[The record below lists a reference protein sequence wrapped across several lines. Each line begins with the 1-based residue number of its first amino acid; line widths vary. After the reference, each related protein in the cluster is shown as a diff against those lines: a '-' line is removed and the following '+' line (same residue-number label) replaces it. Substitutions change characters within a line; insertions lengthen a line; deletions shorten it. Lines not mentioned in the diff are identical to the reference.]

1 MTALRPRR
9 TRVGK
14 RNQVTIPA
22 EMLRHLGVAP
32 GEDVEV
38 VEGDGSVTIRKADDP
53 IARAYGMLHRPGEK
67 PMDIEEINE
76 IIRSGAEEVALR
88 RYLRTFE

>member
-22 EMLRHLGVAP
+22 EMLRHLGVAA

-38 VEGDGSVTIRKADDP
+38 LEGDGSVTIRKADDP
-53 IARAYGMLHRPGEK
+53 IARAYGMLHGPGEK
-67 PMDIEEINE
+67 PLEIDE
-76 IIRSGAEEVALR
+76 MEALIR
-88 RYLRTFE
+88 

>member
-38 VEGDGSVTIRKADDP
+38 IESDGSVTIRKADDP

-67 PMDIEEINE
+67 PLEIDE
-76 IIRSGAEEVALR
+76 MEALIRRESEAAALR
-88 RYLRTFE
+88 RYRRTFE